1 MIGAYE
7 HHHQMSGNTCPV
19 GSSTLSRGPVAEL
32 IVQPLSTQ
40 PMSSPGLTGPRQ
52 FFLKRIWKR
61 GVPRVNLNTW
71 LKTKAEDVLPLSALL
86 ASFKLIGEKKK
97 GNASLDISQGNMFH
111 VYRTPPSQP
120 CLPHPYSALDAVMV
134 MRAGMPLP
142 NLGFVSMTMS
152 SSWLSRPENELK
164 VAEALERMC
173 LLLQP
178 PTQSQ
183 PER

>member
-1 MIGAYE
+1 
-7 HHHQMSGNTCPV
+7 
-19 GSSTLSRGPVAEL
+19 
-32 IVQPLSTQ
+32 
-40 PMSSPGLTGPRQ
+40 
-52 FFLKRIWKR
+52 
-61 GVPRVNLNTW
+61 
-71 LKTKAEDVLPLSALL
+71 
-86 ASFKLIGEKKK
+86 
-97 GNASLDISQGNMFH
+97 
-111 VYRTPPSQP
+111 
-120 CLPHPYSALDAVMV
+120 MV